1 MQQYCSAKIAEILS
15 TEPHRF
21 KGLEQITSMDTV
33 PVPLSLAP
41 HSKESQNY
49 DITM

>member
-1 MQQYCSAKIAEILS
+1 MQAYCSAKIAEILS
-15 TEPHRF
+15 TESHRF

-49 DITM
+49 DITV